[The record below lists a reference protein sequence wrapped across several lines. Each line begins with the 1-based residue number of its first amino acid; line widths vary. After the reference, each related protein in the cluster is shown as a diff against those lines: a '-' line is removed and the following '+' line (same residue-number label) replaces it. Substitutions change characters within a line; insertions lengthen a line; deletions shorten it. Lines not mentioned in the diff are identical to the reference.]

1 MRLDHLLFKENQKAL
16 RSHDKNSGLSKE
28 SPEGVRV
35 TLLFL
40 CSKSLKSSATLGRA
54 FLFLSYNSIRK
65 ENFCNRSLTVFSKL
79 FTQYG
84 IRMQFGLITVLH
96 FFLSVLQVSQNFPF
110 GG

>member
-54 FLFLSYNSIRK
+54 FLFSRK
-65 ENFCNRSLTVFSKL
+65 NPGFICKSQMNPTITNPTSLGSEDKSVGIPTVKL
-79 FTQYG
+79 T
-84 IRMQFGLITVLH
+84 
-96 FFLSVLQVSQNFPF
+96 
-110 GG
+110 